1 MPSFHEGGPAFLFKA
16 STTEMILMARQDP
29 DEALV
34 ALFKNLAVPNDGK
47 TLQAGRP
54 IFDDIEVCEIRSPG
68 SRDVKVF
75 PATAFSH
82 WQNNPYTGEQTKV
95 TYAER
100 FAHQYRQFKAHDT
113 QTKSGTPLDYAPFM
127 SVGKCAE
134 MRAQNIYTV
143 EALAAIDGQ
152 ELKNLGAGGRELKNA
167 AAAYM
172 AETKSAA
179 PNLQLQ
185 NELEQLR
192 ARNAILEEDLSAK
205 KAREAQINGEFE
217 AMDLDQLR
225 EFIATNTGHPPHGS
239 LNRKTLVRMAIEC
252 RPDKAA

>member
-1 MPSFHEGGPAFLFKA
+1 
-16 STTEMILMARQDP
+16 MARRDP

-34 ALFKNLAVPNDGK
+34 ALFKNHASLNNARSVEE
-47 TLQAGRP
+47 GRP
-54 IFDDIEVCEIRSPG
+54 IFDDIEVVEIRSPG
-68 SRDVKVF
+68 SKDFKVF

-82 WQNNPYTGEQTKV
+82 WETSPYNGEQTKV

-100 FAHQYRQFKAHDT
+100 FSHQYQQFKAKT
-113 QTKSGTPLDYAPFM
+113 AQTKSGTPLEYAPFM

-143 EALAAIDGQ
+143 EALAAIDGA
-152 ELKNLGAGGRELKNA
+152 ELKNLGTGGRELKNA
-167 AAAYM
+167 AMEYM
-172 AETKSAA
+172 AEAKSAA

-217 AMDLDQLR
+217 GMELDELR
-225 EFIATNTGHPPHGS
+225 QYITTNTGHAPHGS
-239 LNRKTLVRMAIEC
+239 LNKKTLIRMAIEC
-252 RPDKAA
+252 KPDKAA